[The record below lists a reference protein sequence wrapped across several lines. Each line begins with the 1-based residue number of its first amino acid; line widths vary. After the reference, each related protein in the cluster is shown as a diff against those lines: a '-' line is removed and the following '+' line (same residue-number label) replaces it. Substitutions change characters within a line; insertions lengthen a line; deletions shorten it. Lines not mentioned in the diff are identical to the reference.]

1 MTALLT
7 VKNLKKSFGALAATD
22 DVSLTLNIGECHA
35 VIGPNGAGKTTL
47 IHQLSGKLAPD
58 SGRILFNGADVTAA
72 PPHLRAQ
79 AGLMRSFQ
87 ITSLI
92 PGFTV
97 LQNAALAAQAR
108 DGSSFRFLRPA
119 ARDQGVTI
127 DALAALDAVGLI
139 DRADAMAADLSHGEK
154 RALELAVAL
163 AGKPKALL
171 LDEPMAGMGRE
182 ESRALTEVLADLR
195 RTLPILLVEHDMEA
209 VFALADRISVLVY
222 GQIVASGSPEEIRA
236 DPVVRD
242 AYLGDEADAAVL

>member
-1 MTALLT
+1 MTTLLM
-7 VKNLKKSFGALAATD
+7 VEHLKKKFGALVATD
-22 DVSLTLNIGECHA
+22 DVSLSLNPGECHA

-47 IHQLSGKLAPD
+47 IHQLSGKLTPD
-58 SGRILFNGADVTAA
+58 SGRIIFNGADVTSV
-72 PPHLRAQ
+72 PPHIRAH

-97 LQNAALAAQAR
+97 LENAALAAQAR
-108 DGSSFRFLRPA
+108 AGSSFRFFRPA
-119 ARDQGVTI
+119 ARDQAVNVA
-127 DALAALDAVGLI
+127 ALEALDAVGLA
-139 DRADAMAADLSHGEK
+139 DRAAAMASELSHGEK

-163 AGKPKALL
+163 AGRPKALL

-182 ESRALTEVLADLR
+182 ESRALTEVLVDLR
-195 RTLPILLVEHDMEA
+195 HSLPILLVEHDMEA

-222 GQIVASGSPEEIRA
+222 GRIVASGTPDQIRA